1 MEEID
6 LKELFEYFKGK
17 IIWIILT
24 VIVAVIIGNVYTA
37 ITRVPM
43 YKTNSSIVL
52 VSEHRTDSSTYNNSE
67 QQLNKNLV
75 GTYSEIIKSKAVLDK
90 VIKNLKLKNSYS
102 ELKSKVTVQ
111 AVENTEIIDIYVS
124 DANTKKA
131 TKIANEISKVFV
143 SEINKFYKLNNV
155 TILDKA
161 EDAKTPYNVNYLKDN
176 AIYTIIGLVFSMG
189 IIFIIFYFDTSIK
202 TSDEIENKLGLTVI
216 GTVPRVGK
224 E

>member
-1 MEEID
+1 MY
-6 LKELFEYFKGK
+6 LQQVTT
-17 IIWIILT
+17 IIL
-24 VIVAVIIGNVYTA
+24 
-37 ITRVPM
+37 
-43 YKTNSSIVL
+43 L
-52 VSEHRTDSSTYNNSE
+52 
-67 QQLNKNLV
+67 
-75 GTYSEIIKSKAVLDK
+75 EIIKSKAVLDK

-224 E
+224 EQALHEK